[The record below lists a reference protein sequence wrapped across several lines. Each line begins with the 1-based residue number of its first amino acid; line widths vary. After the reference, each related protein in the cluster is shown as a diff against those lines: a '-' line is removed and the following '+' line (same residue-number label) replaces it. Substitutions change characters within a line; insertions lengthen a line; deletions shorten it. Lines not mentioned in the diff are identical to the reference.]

1 MALSLDAV
9 GDRWT
14 LLLVRELLLG
24 AKRYGELADALP
36 AMGTNLLAERLK
48 RLEAEGLVG
57 RAGDGGYEL
66 TEHGRELE
74 DVVLA
79 LARWGL
85 GRMPGPGREAEVF
98 RPQWLMLSLRAM
110 FRPEEAAGVDEE
122 WEYRIGDD
130 VFHLLVRDG
139 SISAADGP
147 ATEPVLIWA
156 TDADTFRS
164 FGTGESNPIEAL
176 ASGRLTVE
184 GDAAVIER
192 ALRILPPPG
201 VTLAS

>member
-1 MALSLDAV
+1 M
-9 GDRWT
+9 
-14 LLLVRELLLG
+14 VRELLLG
-24 AKRYGELADALP
+24 PKRYGELAEALP

-48 RLEAEGLVG
+48 RLEAEGLVA
-57 RAGDGGYEL
+57 RAPDSGYEL
-66 TEHGRELE
+66 TERGRELE
-74 DVVLA
+74 DVVLS

-85 GRMPGPGREAEVF
+85 GRLPGPGREAELF

-110 FRPEEAAGVDEE
+110 FRPEEAAAVHEE
-122 WEYRIGDD
+122 WEYRIGGD

-147 ATEPVLIWA
+147 ATDPILTWT
-156 TDADTFRS
+156 TDAETFRR
-164 FGTGESNPIEAL
+164 FGTGELNPVEAL

-184 GDAAVIER
+184 GEATVVER